1 MDQKQKKE
9 KLKGSTRL
17 VRIPR
22 EQIQKVISNDSPE
35 IPGRGETSEI
45 PGIPSGRTTSDIK

>member
-35 IPGRGETSEI
+35 IPGRGETS
-45 PGIPSGRTTSDIK
+45 